1 MSKDGYVPLSLIA
14 SFNRVQTL
22 CDDINFIAEVC
33 SFLKRKKTKFLQTN
47 SSIYIF
53 IYLGSKR

>member
-22 CDDINFIAEVC
+22 CDDINFIADVC
-33 SFLKRKKTKFLQTN
+33 FKEIFLKKKVVLF
-47 SSIYIF
+47 F
-53 IYLGSKR
+53 F

>member
-22 CDDINFIAEVC
+22 CDDISFIAEVYFMTLTFREKKE
-33 SFLKRKKTKFLQTN
+33 FLCFV
-47 SSIYIF
+47 
-53 IYLGSKR
+53 GSER